1 MDGTA
6 PGKMST
12 ALGKSTVKQR
22 GFSVISVCVWSVAFG
37 LAYTQAPLFSSNQ
50 NQYFLH
56 GLARAGF
63 GFLNLDWLSNTVD
76 PTPVFSLLVQATFRA
91 LPLVAF
97 YAWALLLFGIYLYSL
112 EGIASSV
119 FDLRADPI
127 EHRVFLALFVVVH
140 AALFR
145 FLLFK
150 TLGDPWSYTFE
161 AGLAGQRLLGPVLEP
176 SMFGVLLLLSV
187 HLASLGRY
195 PQSVLASV
203 LAATFH
209 PTYLLSAGL
218 LIFAYM
224 IVQWSEGARRQALM
238 TAGLALLLV
247 LPILV
252 YTALQFATPSAASLR
267 QAQEILVRTRIP
279 HHALI
284 EVWWNSSV
292 VVQVLIV
299 AAGIAIA
306 GKTRIFIV
314 MASLAGAVAVLTL
327 AQAITGSMALALI
340 FPWRP
345 STLLVP
351 MGTTLLLGYGVEAAW
366 RSRKTGASIAGP
378 VRDLMSRG
386 SITLTLL
393 LVIAGTVKFRIDL
406 QQVASS
412 SAQPVL
418 EFVDRSKHK
427 GEIYMIPPQL
437 QDFRLAT
444 GAPALVDFKSIPYR
458 AKEVIEWYD
467 RLLLA
472 RAFYREEPDEVS
484 CRALR
489 DSVTRY
495 GVTHVILESAQ
506 FGASCGPWLER
517 YRDGYFAVFEVGV
530 E

>member
-1 MDGTA
+1 MI
-6 PGKMST
+6 ST
-12 ALGKSTVKQR
+12 ALGKSTVRQR
-22 GFSVISVCVWSVAFG
+22 GFTVISFCAWSVAFG

-76 PTPVFSLLVQATFRA
+76 PTPVFSLLVQATYRA

-97 YAWALLLFGIYLYSL
+97 YAWALLLFGVYLYSL
-112 EGIASSV
+112 EGVASSA
-119 FDLRADPI
+119 FHLRADPLK
-127 EHRVFLALFVVVH
+127 HRVFLALFVAVH
-140 AALFR
+140 AASFR
-145 FLLFK
+145 YLLFK
-150 TLGDPWSYTFE
+150 TLGDSWSYTFE
-161 AGLAGQRLLGPVLEP
+161 AGFAGQRLLGPVLEP

-195 PQSVLASV
+195 SQSVLAAV

-218 LIFAYM
+218 LILAYM
-224 IVQWSEGARRQALM
+224 IVQWSEGARRQSLM

-252 YTALQFATPSAASLR
+252 YTAAQFATPSAASLR
-267 QAQEILVRTRIP
+267 QAQAILVRTRIP
-279 HHALI
+279 HHTLI

-306 GKTRIFIV
+306 RKTRIFIV
-314 MASLAGAVAVLTL
+314 MATLAGAVAVLTL
-327 AQAITGSMALALI
+327 AQVTTGSMALALI

-351 MGTTLLLGYGVEAAW
+351 LGTTLLLGHGVEAVW
-366 RSRKTGASIAGP
+366 RSRKAGALSAGP
-378 VRDLMSRG
+378 VRDLINRG

-393 LVIAGTVKFRIDL
+393 LVIAGMVKFRIDL
-406 QQVASS
+406 QQTASS

-418 EFVDRSKHK
+418 EFVDRSKQK
-427 GEIYMIPPQL
+427 GEIYLIPPQL
-437 QDFRLAT
+437 QDFRIAT

-472 RAFYREEPDEVS
+472 RAFYREVPDEVS

-517 YRDGYFAVFEVGV
+517 YRDEHYAVFELGV